1 MTVAL
6 FKHRS
11 LEISTAYGLSNGFIG
26 NDRIDQSN
34 ALSPLLWRIFYD
46 PLLVGIQQSK
56 DNIIPNVRHKQVI
69 FIQEFLA
76 NSNEWLIGKVN
87 KIHHHTQGI
96 SVNYHPGYNDN
107 GTIGWQNTGQTIL
120 TLCCKRAILDRDSNS
135 RGWNFPV
142 QNIWIYKWIDDDN
155 LKSKLMDI
163 KNVLAERTMVEYYT
177 DGSLRPSIPTSRD
190 KQYPNLVYIKMGAT
204 FCVNDKPALSAQA
217 NLSLW
222 SSSTHSELVAIFLA
236 LLTNPMNV
244 KIKIYTDSQSA
255 IYMINNK
262 HNKSGR
268 KLLKQSNSLILLK
281 INILLQEKKMKL
293 VLVKVKGHRR
303 DVMNEMLGDT
313 SFELDSIQPENLKD
327 ENLILSKCYRMEK
340 KAQDQICVLINN
352 NW

>member
-1 MTVAL
+1 
-6 FKHRS
+6 
-11 LEISTAYGLSNGFIG
+11 
-26 NDRIDQSN
+26 
-34 ALSPLLWRIFYD
+34 
-46 PLLVGIQQSK
+46 
-56 DNIIPNVRHKQVI
+56 
-69 FIQEFLA
+69 
-76 NSNEWLIGKVN
+76 
-87 KIHHHTQGI
+87 
-96 SVNYHPGYNDN
+96 
-107 GTIGWQNTGQTIL
+107 
-120 TLCCKRAILDRDSNS
+120 
-135 RGWNFPV
+135 
-142 QNIWIYKWIDDDN
+142 
-155 LKSKLMDI
+155 MDI

-303 DVMNEMLGDT
+303 DVMNEMVDKLTKNT
-313 SFELDSIQPENLKD
+313 SNNRCYFNNRFNYSNRKVKFFPIFKQIPIKYNLRKFIKTLM
-327 ENLILSKCYRMEK
+327 NTRMVAE
-340 KAQDQICVLINN
+340 
-352 NW
+352 

>member
-1 MTVAL
+1 
-6 FKHRS
+6 
-11 LEISTAYGLSNGFIG
+11 
-26 NDRIDQSN
+26 
-34 ALSPLLWRIFYD
+34 
-46 PLLVGIQQSK
+46 
-56 DNIIPNVRHKQVI
+56 
-69 FIQEFLA
+69 
-76 NSNEWLIGKVN
+76 
-87 KIHHHTQGI
+87 
-96 SVNYHPGYNDN
+96 
-107 GTIGWQNTGQTIL
+107 
-120 TLCCKRAILDRDSNS
+120 
-135 RGWNFPV
+135 
-142 QNIWIYKWIDDDN
+142 
-155 LKSKLMDI
+155 MDI

-303 DVMNEMLGDT
+303 DVMNEMANKDLWSIIKRRIQNNVIPIIQKWSNSTENTPKIINKKLNQILEIQHDNNKFIDFCLLALEAKQLKQNKQQSKKNNMTNSQEDQMEFGDT
-313 SFELDSIQPENLKD
+313 SLELDSVQPENLKN
-327 ENLILSKCYRMEK
+327 ENLILSKCYKMRK
-340 KAQDQICVLINN
+340 KAQDQMCLLINN
-352 NW
+352 NWWFSWAYKKTKNVVNNVIIDLAIV